1 MVNAS
6 SIATRG
12 DIARLEKQMAEME
25 ARMTKAM
32 YNAFFGFA
40 GVTIAIVAVA
50 ILK

>member
-1 MVNAS
+1 
-6 SIATRG
+6 
-12 DIARLEKQMAEME
+12 ME

-50 ILK
+50 IPQMTPCPPLTCPVQGHN